1 MILQRRQ
8 DYILGER
15 QIHYTIQ
22 SEYADAEAVVDGAG
36 DDDAWTSTIVRKPP
50 HKAAARYATFAGAGN

>member
-1 MILQRRQ
+1 M
-8 DYILGER
+8 
-15 QIHYTIQ
+15 HYTIQ
-22 SEYADAEAVVDGAG
+22 SEYAEAESVVGGVG